1 MSNDI
6 IFKPRFS
13 RIGWFFSIL
22 LPLIF
27 VFIVFSSR
35 VTDDEFS
42 INSILFGLFP
52 FMFLLIAI
60 FFLLIYPTMKYKF
73 VNEKLILSCG
83 PFKDVIELDNI
94 QKVSKTNLRYHI
106 TSTGWKLPGYTLFK
120 IYYADR
126 GYIKMYATSMLKEII
141 LIETVGQ
148 IYGITPKD
156 EQKLIEMIK
165 DKI

>member
-13 RIGWFFSIL
+13 PIGWFFIIL

-27 VFIVFSSR
+27 LFLILSSINIY
-35 VTDDEFS
+35 EKFS
-42 INSILFGLFP
+42 IDSILFVLLP
-52 FMFLLIAI
+52 FVFLLIAI
-60 FFLLIYPTMKYKF
+60 FFLLIYPTMKYKL
-73 VNEKLILSCG
+73 VNGKLILSCG
-83 PFKDVIELDNI
+83 PFKDIIGLEDI
-94 QKVSKTNLRYHI
+94 QKISKTNLRYHI

-126 GYIKMYATSMLKEII
+126 GYIRMYATSMLKEIL

-156 EQKLIEMIK
+156 EQKLIDMIK
-165 DKI
+165 AKI